1 MPVAESVSTAV
12 RRHVRTV
19 IAVALV
25 VAVAG
30 FLWFRPDKLF
40 VDEVVDEDVP
50 RAAETGAPGDR
61 QPSPANGAENGE
73 AGSQPPLPD
82 LEVLAEGGF
91 VSHGRYTT
99 TGDAVVLDPGD
110 GRRVLRLRDF
120 STSNGPDLRVYL
132 SAAPPGEQGRT
143 LADDFVDLG
152 PLKGNVG
159 NQNYLL
165 PADVDL
171 DGYST
176 VVIWCVRFTVSFG
189 AAELMT

>member
-1 MPVAESVSTAV
+1 MA
-12 RRHVRTV
+12 RRHARRV
-19 IAVALV
+19 IAVALA

-40 VDEVVDEDVP
+40 VDEVVDEDIP
-50 RAAETGAPGDR
+50 AAAGTPPARDAEHGD
-61 QPSPANGAENGE
+61 GGE
-73 AGSQPPLPD
+73 PPPPD
-82 LEVLAEGGF
+82 PDVLAEGGF

-99 TGDAVVLDPGD
+99 TGDALVLDTGD

-132 SAAPPGEQGRT
+132 SAAPPGEQGRA

-159 NQNYLL
+159 NQNYPL
-165 PADVDL
+165 PADVDM
-171 DGYST
+171 DTHST

-189 AAELMT
+189 AAELTTSDD